1 MTTPTTS
8 VMEVTPE
15 IKRPKLTWHGVKTV
29 AKLELTQRL
38 RSSRWR
44 TVLVLWFIG
53 VGAICLLIAA
63 ALTSSMGYNDTPVG
77 PTIFALNVMFI
88 LFMGLLVTPSLS
100 STAINGDRN
109 AGTLAILQASLL
121 TPLEITLGKLAAG
134 WVSSVAFI
142 VVSIPFI
149 VWSLAA
155 GGVTIITVVVVL
167 LTMCLLLGVICAVS
181 LYMSA
186 RMVKTGTSTVM
197 SYLAVAT
204 VSVITLILFGLSTV
218 IFAFGQ
224 ETTTMQ
230 ASQWDPD
237 TGQATQCAPAESY
250 VSNPRTNLTWWLLA
264 ANPFVLVADVH
275 VAAPNVN
282 PENSS
287 MYDQEDPLN
296 MISVGVRQLRANPV
310 SLYTYED
317 PWCNPDGSVV
327 SEAEANKRMNE
338 PARQAGP
345 VWPYGIG
352 LYLAIGLLAINRTAN
367 RLKTPYDQLAKGV
380 RIA

>member
-1 MTTPTTS
+1 MTTPTLPS
-8 VMEVTPE
+8 MEVAPE
-15 IKRPKLTWHGVKTV
+15 IKRPRVTWHGIKTV
-29 AKLELTQRL
+29 ARLELTQRL

-77 PTIFALNVMFI
+77 PMIFALNVMFI

-121 TPLEITLGKLAAG
+121 TPMEITLGKLAAG
-134 WVSSVAFI
+134 WLSSVSFV

-197 SYLAVAT
+197 SYLVVAS

-218 IFAFGQ
+218 VFVFNQNASS
-224 ETTTMQ
+224 MQ
-230 ASQWDPD
+230 PTKWDPD
-237 TGQATQCAPAESY
+237 TGNPTQCAPVEMTY
-250 VSNPRTNLTWWLLA
+250 SNPRTDLTWWLLA
-264 ANPFVLVADVH
+264 ANPFVIIADVH
-275 VAAPNVN
+275 VAAPQAQLGGF
-282 PENSS
+282 S
-287 MYDQEDPLN
+287 QEDPLQT
-296 MISVGVRQLRANPV
+296 ISTGVRELRAGFEESYN
-310 SLYTYED
+310 YEAM
-317 PWCNPDGSVV
+317 WCNPDGSVV
-327 SEAEANKRMNE
+327 SETEFNERNNK
-338 PARQAGP
+338 PPRQAGA

-352 LYLAIGLLAINRTAN
+352 IYLAVGALAVNRTAN
-367 RLKTPYDQLAKGV
+367 RLRTPYDQLAKGV